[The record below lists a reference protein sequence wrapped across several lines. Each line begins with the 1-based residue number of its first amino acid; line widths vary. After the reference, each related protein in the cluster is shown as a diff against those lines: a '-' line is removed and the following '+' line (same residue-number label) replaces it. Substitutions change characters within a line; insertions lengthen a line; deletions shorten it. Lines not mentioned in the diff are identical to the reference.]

1 MPTPSL
7 EATASFLAF
16 LDSQSSL
23 DREVAVS
30 EFRDGLWVQSH
41 GQWVHR
47 STRKEKYPTNPQ
59 WRERNGPFDPV
70 KHGDSYRES

>member
-1 MPTPSL
+1 MPTPSP

-30 EFRDGLWVQSH
+30 EFRDGLWVQAH

-47 STRKEKYPTNPQ
+47 SERKEKWNP
-59 WRERNGPFDPV
+59 RFGAFDPI
-70 KHGDSYRES
+70 KHGDRYRES